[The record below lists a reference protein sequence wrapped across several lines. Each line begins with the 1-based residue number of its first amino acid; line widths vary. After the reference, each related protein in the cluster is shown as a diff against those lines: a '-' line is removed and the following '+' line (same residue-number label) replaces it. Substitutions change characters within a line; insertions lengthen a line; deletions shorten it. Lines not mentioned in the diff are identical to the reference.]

1 MRVIESLGNL
11 EKIKNRSVLTIGN
24 FDGVHI
30 GHQQILTTAKKI
42 ADERKTSAV
51 VMTFEPHPV
60 AVLYPEKAPGVL
72 TTLDMKKLLLQK
84 YGFDSLIV
92 LKDNPE
98 LLALSPQDFVDKF
111 LVRNICPAVVIEGTD
126 FNFGLDRAGSVDTL
140 RELAAERGFEAF
152 VVPSLQAT
160 LKTGQSIKVS
170 STVIRYML
178 ESAHVSD
185 AAVALGRPYR
195 LIEKIIVGRGK
206 GKQLGFPTLN
216 MNCPKQIIPAEGVYA
231 GFVEF
236 QDTCED
242 LFIACERIPA
252 VFSIGQASTYGP
264 ARPLLIEAHLL
275 NHDLEE
281 NPTGK
286 WMAMDFIEHIRP
298 QHKFKTEK
306 DLAEQIAKDCRQAK
320 KVLLTGS

>member
-1 MRVIESLGNL
+1 MRVIETLENL
-11 EKIKNRSVLTIGN
+11 EKIKNHSVLTIGN

-42 ADERKTSAV
+42 ADKRKTDAV

-72 TTLDMKKLLLQK
+72 TTLEMKKLLLQK

-92 LKDNPE
+92 L
-98 LLALSPQDFVDKF
+98 
-111 LVRNICPAVVIEGTD
+111 AVVVEGTD
-126 FNFGLDRAGSVDTL
+126 FNFGLNRAGSVDTL
-140 RELAAERGFEAF
+140 RELAAERGFEVF
-152 VVPSLQAT
+152 VVPTLQAT
-160 LKTGQSIKVS
+160 LETGQTIKVS

-178 ESAHVSD
+178 EASHVSD
-185 AAVALGRPYR
+185 ATVALGRPYR
-195 LIEKIIVGRGK
+195 LIGKIVAGRGK

-216 MNCPKQIIPAEGVYA
+216 MDSPKQIIPAEGVYA
-231 GFVEF
+231 GFVEI

-242 LFIACERIPA
+242 LFGACERIPA

-264 ARPLLIEAHLL
+264 THPLLIEAHLL

-281 NPTGK
+281 NPADK
-286 WMAMDFIEHIRP
+286 WMAMDFIEHIRS

-306 DLAEQIAKDCRQAK
+306 DLAEQIAEDCRRAK
-320 KVLLTGS
+320 EVLLADL